1 MQNGHEDQAISSLS
15 NKKKK
20 WNNFAYEGEWG
31 QFCKPREFQIS
42 RAFKLLRDK
51 LCVLI
56 RKI

>member
-1 MQNGHEDQAISSLS
+1 MDMKTKLFRHFQI
-15 NKKKK
+15 KKKK